1 MCSQSIPP
9 SSFSEP
15 EAYTMSTLETQEK
28 IQAPVGFFN
37 KSIRRKRNEI
47 IKKWAGMS
55 MFILSACTGIPDK
68 REGGGGGKQGRL
80 MGDDGSVINWSIYA
94 GLPIPLYDPAPSPS
108 MSRKLT
114 ANTMRHPSLGRPI
127 THLQKPLRLDCHSG
141 GL

>member
-1 MCSQSIPP
+1 MCSQGIP

-15 EAYTMSTLETQEK
+15 EAYAMSTLETQEK

-68 REGGGGGKQGRL
+68 RERGEGKEGGKQGRL
-80 MGDDGSVINWSIYA
+80 MGDDGSVINWCIYA
-94 GLPIPLYDPAPSPS
+94 GLPISLYDSTPSPS
-108 MSRKLT
+108 KHV
-114 ANTMRHPSLGRPI
+114 A
-127 THLQKPLRLDCHSG
+127 
-141 GL
+141 